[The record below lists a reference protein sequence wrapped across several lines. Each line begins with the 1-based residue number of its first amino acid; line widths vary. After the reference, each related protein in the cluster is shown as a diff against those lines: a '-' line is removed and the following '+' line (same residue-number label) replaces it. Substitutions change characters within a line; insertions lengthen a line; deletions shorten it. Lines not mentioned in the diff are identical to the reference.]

1 MSILSRFRSNQSG
14 NVALMFALTLIP
26 LVIAMG
32 AAVDYSVAIRQR
44 SKLQGVLDSALL
56 AGVNAARD
64 ALDAGN
70 NWNSART
77 AGQTMAANFFT
88 ANLDK
93 NTSGTLSASFR
104 QDGVGISATGT
115 ITGGIKTN
123 IMSVAGIKQIPI
135 SASSSVSTSSNQ
147 YLDVYLL
154 VDISASML
162 LPSTTTGITQM
173 IQGTGC
179 ALACHDAPGSDSY
192 AFALAH
198 NIQLRYQV
206 VNAGVAQLLAYIQSQ
221 PMLQQHTRV
230 GLWSLDQNLTMLAA
244 PTSTYSNI
252 TTNFP
257 QPAVATTDAAAATP
271 FDSLVANFIAA
282 VGQGGDGTRS
292 NPRKMAI
299 IATDGVNDPTRGW
312 TTDVSL
318 RPQVR
323 VFDTGFCAQFQS
335 NNVTLGIINTPYYP
349 MPWDWGYAAT
359 LGQPG
364 SQGGATRVDDIPI
377 ALSNCAGKY
386 FVVAADVTAITNSF
400 TNLFKSALGTR
411 ISR

>member
-1 MSILSRFRSNQSG
+1 MNILSRFRSNQSG

-93 NTSGTLSASFR
+93 NASGTLATDFKHNSNA
-104 QDGVGISATGT
+104 IAATGAT
-115 ITGGIKTN
+115 TASVKTSLLN
-123 IMSVAGIKQIPI
+123 IAGIRQIPI
-135 SASSSVSTSSNQ
+135 SASSSVSASTNQ
-147 YLDVYLL
+147 HLDVYLL

-162 LPSTTTGITQM
+162 LPATTGGINQM

-179 ALACHDAPGSDSY
+179 ALACHDSAGGGDAY
-192 AFALAH
+192 AYALAN

-206 VNAGVAQLLAYIQSQ
+206 VNAGVAQLLSYLASQ
-221 PMLQQHTRV
+221 PTLQAYTRV
-230 GLWSLDQNLTMLAA
+230 SLWSLDNNLTMLAS
-244 PTSTYSNI
+244 PTSNYATI
-252 TTNFP
+252 TANFP
-257 QPAVATTDAAAATP
+257 QPAVAYNNAVAATP
-271 FDSLVANFIAA
+271 FNSLVASFVAA
-282 VGQGGDGTRS
+282 VGQGGDGS
-292 NPRKMAI
+292 YANPKKMVI
-299 IATDGVNDPTRGW
+299 IATDGVNDPTRDW
-312 TTDVSL
+312 VSDPSL

-323 VFDTGFCAQFQS
+323 VFDTGFCAQFQT
-335 NNVTLGIINTPYYP
+335 NNVTLAIINTPYYP
-349 MPWDWGYAAT
+349 MPTDWGYAAT

-364 SQGGATRVDDIPI
+364 SLGGATRVDDIPI
-377 ALSNCAGKY
+377 ALSACAKY
-386 FVVAADVTAITNSF
+386 FVAASDVTTITNSF
-400 TNLFKSALGTR
+400 TNMFVTALGTR
-411 ISR
+411 ISG